1 MSMIEF
7 KKYIMAMWIVH
18 NNDYGNDESQVN
30 SDGHGHRDV
39 TIKGMVTYSVI
50 ITFKARLTVSV
61 MLL

>member
-1 MSMIEF
+1 MIEF
-7 KKYIMAMWIVH
+7 KKDIMAMWIVH
-18 NNDYGNDESQVN
+18 NNDYGNDESQDN

-39 TIKGMVTYSVI
+39 TIKGMVTVI